1 MLGPLRGLNPTVRHS
16 HGCLGAQKGF
26 ICHFQLISSAFSV
39 QNSRFMST
47 NWNESSVITDRKSKF
62 QARSVVITNSLQIPD
77 ILTQLVSGNKHIAK
91 ASHPHI
97 IAWRTSSPV
106 AQGFKDNGEKGA
118 GYRLLEQVL
127 ERHNVVDMLV
137 IVTRWYGGNPIG
149 SLRFRHINNSALESL
164 RNAKRL

>member
-1 MLGPLRGLNPTVRHS
+1 MSRYS
-16 HGCLGAQKGF
+16 HCCLGLPKAF
-26 ICHFQLISSAFSV
+26 ICRFQRIPSPFSV
-39 QNSRFMST
+39 QNVRFTST
-47 NWNESSVITDRKSKF
+47 NWNESSIITDRKSKF
-62 QARSVVITNSLQIPD
+62 QARSVAITNSSQIPD

-97 IAWRTSSPV
+97 IAWRTSDPV

-137 IVTRWYGGNPIG
+137 IVTRWYGGSPIG
-149 SLRFRHINNSALESL
+149 SSRFRHINNSALESL
-164 RNAKRL
+164 RNANRV